1 MSGSDYVARCERF
14 AVDVIAGSWR
24 ADDAAN
30 AFPAEVHRAA
40 RAAGLLDA
48 GFAVELGGQGLSH
61 RELAEGGLAMARV
74 CAPTTF
80 TMGFN
85 HGALRPV
92 LAAGTEEQ
100 QRRFVADV
108 LARGGY
114 ASWCMTEPAVSGTN
128 LLAIQTRDERVA
140 GGWAVT
146 GHKCMT
152 GNGTAS
158 ELYLVLANA
167 WDAGQP
173 LGPTIFAV
181 PRGPGVAVGD
191 NTDKL
196 GFRCLPTPDVVFDGA
211 HVDEGSVIGGVGG
224 GFPVLLDSLDYMRF
238 GGGIVVLGLAEGAL
252 LDVLPWLDERETW
265 GGVRLADESHV
276 QVTLGRLLAR
286 LRAAKGLLMG
296 VADALD
302 AGAPCSEDAAALKL
316 LAADLAIDATAAVM
330 QLFGWRGIDGRFA
343 AQKRFRDARQTSIY
357 EGTSEVQAM
366 NLFRA
371 WAAQTRA
378 SRPAEG
384 EA

>member
-1 MSGSDYVARCERF
+1 MSGGYAARCEQF
-14 AVDVIAGSWR
+14 ATEVIADCWR

-30 AFPAEVHRAA
+30 AFPAAVHAAA
-40 RAAGLLDA
+40 REAGLLDA
-48 GFAVELGGQGLSH
+48 GFAPELGGQGVSH
-61 RELAEGGLAMARV
+61 RELAAGGLAMARV

-92 LAAGTEEQ
+92 LAAGTEA
-100 QRRFVADV
+100 QRGRFVAEV

-114 ASWCMTEPAVSGTN
+114 ASWCMTEPGVSGTN
-128 LLAIQTRDERVA
+128 LLGIETRAVRSAD
-140 GGWAVT
+140 GWVLT
-146 GHKCMT
+146 GHKCMV

-158 ELYLVLANA
+158 ELYFVLADA
-167 WDAGQP
+167 WEAGQR

-181 PRGPGVAVGD
+181 PRGDGVEVGE

-196 GFRCLPTPDVVFDGA
+196 GFRCLPTPDVRLSGA
-211 HVDEGSVIGGVGG
+211 VVDDECVIGGVGG

-238 GGGIVVLGLAEGAL
+238 GGGVVVLGLAEGAL

-286 LRAAKGLLMG
+286 LRAAKGLLMR

-316 LAADLAIDATAAVM
+316 LAADVAIDATAAVM

-366 NLFRA
+366 NLFRV
-371 WAAQTRA
+371 WAAGQR
-378 SRPAEG
+378 
-384 EA
+384 